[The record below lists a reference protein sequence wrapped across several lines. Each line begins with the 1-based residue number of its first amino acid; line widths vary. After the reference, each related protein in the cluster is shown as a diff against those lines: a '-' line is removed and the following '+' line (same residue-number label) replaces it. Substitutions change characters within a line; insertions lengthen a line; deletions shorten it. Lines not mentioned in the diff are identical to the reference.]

1 MAFFQD
7 TRPAREPFLNAP
19 ASVLWLIGL
28 LLAAHAARVLVP
40 AEIGNEI
47 LTNYAFVPARYSPE
61 VLAVHGL
68 ARPRL
73 FEQAITFVSYIV
85 LHANFSHV
93 IVNSLWLLAFGPA
106 VARRLGSLPFLIF
119 FLICGVAAA
128 AVHLAA
134 NWGALIPVIGASGAV
149 SGLMGAGI
157 RILYRHRNL
166 VFGEQPR
173 IASIF
178 AGPVLFF
185 SGMWVFVNI
194 AAGLTGLGLTDN
206 MALVA
211 WEAHLGGYFIGLF
224 LIGCFDAL
232 RRDRKQP
239 AQLEQ

>member
-61 VLAVHGL
+61 VLAAHGL
-68 ARPRL
+68 AQLDL
-73 FEQAITFVSYIV
+73 FEQAITFVSYIF
-85 LHANFSHV
+85 LHANFAHV

-106 VARRLGSLPFLIF
+106 VARRLGSPLFLIF

-157 RILYRHRNL
+157 RILYRNRSL
-166 VFGEQPR
+166 VFGERPK

-211 WEAHLGGYFIGLF
+211 WEAHLGGYFTGLL
-224 LIGCFDAL
+224 LIGWFDAL
-232 RRDRKQP
+232 RRDRNQP